1 MVTKMGGP
9 NELAETHESRRQVV
23 LVEDV
28 EGLLGW
34 VEVLEDGDV
43 LVGVGRRGLGE
54 EGEEDAEHL

>member
-1 MVTKMGGP
+1 MGGP
-9 NELAETHESRRQVV
+9 NELAEAHESRRQVV

-28 EGLLGW
+28 AGLLGW

>member
-1 MVTKMGGP
+1 MGGP

>member
-1 MVTKMGGP
+1 MGGP
-9 NELAETHESRRQVV
+9 NELAEAHESRRQVV

>member
-1 MVTKMGGP
+1 MGGP
-9 NELAETHESRRQVV
+9 NELAETHESRRQIV

-54 EGEEDAEHL
+54 EGEEDAENL